1 MTERT
6 ILGIFGSR
14 SLNDERVKILILD
27 AIAQWQPAYLVTTQ
41 EPQGVCEVAQR
52 VAKETAIPLI
62 LHFLNFRYLR
72 GAFEHR
78 SKEVVKECSHFLLIH
93 DGVSKGTANEL
104 KLVKKSGKPYLYEIL
119 KVTPYQRSVGFNI
132 KQDWG
137 TDENESESG
146 EVKPNLENLSIDDI
160 IGELR

>member
-78 SKEVVKECSHFLLIH
+78 SKEVVKECSHFLLI
-93 DGVSKGTANEL
+93 
-104 KLVKKSGKPYLYEIL
+104 YEIL
-119 KVTPYQRSVGFNI
+119 EVTPYQRSVGFNI

-137 TDENESESG
+137 TDEVDPDSGGGNPGFEDLSED
-146 EVKPNLENLSIDDI
+146 LSIDDI
-160 IGELR
+160 IGAS

>member
-1 MTERT
+1 MTART

-119 KVTPYQRSVGFNI
+119 EVTPYQRSVGFNI

-137 TDENESESG
+137 TDENESERG

-160 IGELR
+160 IGAS

>member
-1 MTERT
+1 MTART

-119 KVTPYQRSVGFNI
+119 EVTPYQRSVGFNI

-160 IGELR
+160 IGAS

>member
-1 MTERT
+1 MTEKT

-27 AIAQWQPAYLVTTQ
+27 AIAQWHPAYLVTTQ

-52 VAKETAIPLI
+52 VAKETATPLI

-78 SKEVVKECSHFLLIH
+78 SKEVIRECSHFLLIH
-93 DGVSKGTANEL
+93 DGASKGTANEL
-104 KLVKKSGKPYLYEIL
+104 KLVKKSGKPYLYEVL
-119 KVTPYQRSVGFNI
+119 EVTPYQRSVGFNI

-137 TDENESESG
+137 IDEEEPKTG
-146 EVKPNLENLSIDDI
+146 PDIENLSIDDI
-160 IGELR
+160 VGGRK